1 MTGISILFARPDD
14 RTEPQHAPACFVD
27 LNLDQIVDA
36 VTEGWADYN
45 LKPFFHAPLNRIDA
59 IAYRH
64 EVFQDLENPELLE
77 HVRSFAQSM
86 REVRA
91 HLAQAEKLYYQHQ
104 KEAWFLYAVEIYCDA
119 VEGFSADLSTVTLKS
134 RGFRAFRDYLT
145 GYAAGRDFI
154 SFGEETRTLAADLSQ
169 VQYCVLIKD
178 TSFTVRHYQ
187 SETDYSAEIEETFEK
202 FQQGAVKDYRV
213 KYRSSP
219 EMNHIEAKVLEFVA
233 RLNPELFSRLDDYYA
248 RHTHFIDET
257 IAAFD
262 REIHFYV
269 VYLEHAA
276 KLGRA
281 GLRFCYPH
289 VSAKSKEVCNYEGFD
304 LALAKSSPTPKL
316 RSSATISF

>member
-1 MTGISILFARPDD
+1 MEFAATALRADDSYRSSAWVGVFDGIPRADVPETPLVLPRGDPLAMRETVRTRSCCADTRTVCPMTGVSILFVRPDD

-104 KEAWFLYAVEIYCDA
+104 KEAWFLYAVEIYCGA

-154 SFGEETRTLAADLSQ
+154 SRRGNAHAGSRLVA
-169 VQYCVLIKD
+169 
-178 TSFTVRHYQ
+178 
-187 SETDYSAEIEETFEK
+187 
-202 FQQGAVKDYRV
+202 GAVLRP
-213 KYRSSP
+213 RQGRLLHSP
-219 EMNHIEAKVLEFVA
+219 
-233 RLNPELFSRLDDYYA
+233 
-248 RHTHFIDET
+248 
-257 IAAFD
+257 
-262 REIHFYV
+262 
-269 VYLEHAA
+269 
-276 KLGRA
+276 
-281 GLRFCYPH
+281 
-289 VSAKSKEVCNYEGFD
+289 
-304 LALAKSSPTPKL
+304 ALPI
-316 RSSATISF
+316 RD